1 VAGTALTARETE
13 VVRLVAEGL
22 TNSEIAARLHLSTRT
37 VQSHV
42 KAALKK
48 TGRANRVQLAVYAVR
63 AGLVPMEYPDSTGGS
78 ANPPGGG

>member
-1 VAGTALTARETE
+1 VAGAALTSRETE

-22 TNSEIAARLHLSTRT
+22 TNGEIAGRLHLSIRT

-48 TGRANRVQLAVYAVR
+48 TGTKNRVQLAVYAVR
-63 AGLVPMEYPDSTGGS
+63 AGVVSMEQPAATGGS
-78 ANPPGGG
+78 PNPPAGG